1 MRINVLPE
9 TERLATLH
17 EIDGQEMFELGSC
30 VKNAAGKWEFIVSP
44 QFEGTFDAKG
54 LWALCTLMQALDNNE
69 SIGRG
74 EWYYPPIRKNL
85 SKF

>member
-1 MRINVLPE
+1 MRIHVAPE
-9 TERLATLH
+9 SERLATLY
-17 EIDGQEMFELGSC
+17 EIDGQSWYELGSC

-44 QFEGTFDAKG
+44 QFEGTFDAKA
-54 LWALCTLMQALDNNE
+54 LWAVFTLVQALDRDE

-74 EWYYPPIRKNL
+74 EWYHPPIKKDL